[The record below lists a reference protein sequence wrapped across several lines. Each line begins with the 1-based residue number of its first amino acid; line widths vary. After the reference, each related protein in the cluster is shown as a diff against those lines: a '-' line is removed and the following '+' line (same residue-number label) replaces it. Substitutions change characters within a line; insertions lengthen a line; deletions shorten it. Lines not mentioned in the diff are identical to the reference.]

1 MWRVEAE
8 VKKLFERIEAD
19 LPRDQWPTWPGGWK
33 GDIEAAVLDAIFS
46 IRARYGGENTG
57 VRGVVKRWRGSRGGG
72 RDDLK
77 ALEAFDERENDLLQI
92 LQNRQKLGS
101 GQTKASAAVAAAKA
115 LLKAGVRS
123 SSDVK
128 GTDEE
133 RRAWCSVTGLGE
145 VTWSYAQMLL
155 GVPGV
160 KADVMVMRFV
170 GSTLGREVPA
180 AEARDLVLA
189 AARRMDVDATDL
201 DHAIW
206 SWQRKRR

>member
-1 MWRVEAE
+1 METEAE
-8 VKKLFERIEAD
+8 VEKLVDRIEAD
-19 LPRDQWPTWPGGWK
+19 IPREEWPTWPGGWK

-57 VRGVVKRWRGSRGGG
+57 VRGVVKRWRESRGEG

-77 ALEAFDERENDLLQI
+77 ALEAFEGREDELLEI

-101 GQTKASAAVAAAKA
+101 GQTKASAAVEAAKA
-115 LLKAGVRS
+115 LLKAGVRT
-123 SSDVK
+123 SSDIK

-133 RRAWCSVTGLGE
+133 RIAWCSVTGLGE
-145 VTWSYAQMLL
+145 VTWSYARMLL

-160 KADVMVMRFV
+160 KADVMVMRLV
-170 GSTLGREVPA
+170 GSTIARSVTATQARE
-180 AEARDLVLA
+180 LVLA
-189 AARRMDVDATDL
+189 AAQRMQVDATDL

-206 SWQRKRR
+206 SWQRKR

>member
-1 MWRVEAE
+1 MESEAE
-8 VKKLFERIEAD
+8 VKKLVERIEAD

-57 VRGVVKRWRGSRGGG
+57 VRGVVERWRGSRGEG
-72 RDDLK
+72 RDDLR
-77 ALEAFDERENDLLQI
+77 ALEAFDGRENELLEI
-92 LQNRQKLGS
+92 LQNRQKLGN